1 MNSINGTIDLLLSLV
16 AREQRNADAAQPHDP
31 AEEYRQQL
39 QALLHS
45 RQDDRRCTGSCSV
58 SPASMTRWKPA
69 TPLSTSAPAYSW
81 GWLWAVWPFCLMRQ
95 WINKV

>member
-1 MNSINGTIDLLLSLV
+1 MDTYNGTIDLLLSLV

-45 RQDDRRCTGSCSV
+45 RQDD
-58 SPASMTRWKPA
+58 PALHRELLR
-69 TPLSTSAPAYSW
+69 LSGLHDALEARHAAFTSAPACSW

>member
-39 QALLHS
+39 QTLLHS
-45 RQDDRRCTGSCSV
+45 RQDD
-58 SPASMTRWKPA
+58 PALHRELLR
-69 TPLSTSAPAYSW
+69 LSTSAPACSW
-81 GWLWAVWPFCLMRQ
+81 GWLWAVWPFCLMRH

>member
-39 QALLHS
+39 QTLLHS
-45 RQDDRRCTGSCSV
+45 RELLRLSGLHDALEARHAAFHFRAGVQLGLALGSMAV
-58 SPASMTRWKPA
+58 LPDA
-69 TPLSTSAPAYSW
+69 PLD
-81 GWLWAVWPFCLMRQ
+81 
-95 WINKV
+95 

>member
-45 RQDDRRCTGSCSV
+45 RQDDPALHRELLRLSGLHDALEARHAAFHFRAGVQLGLALGSMAIL
-58 SPASMTRWKPA
+58 PD
-69 TPLSTSAPAYSW
+69 AP
-81 GWLWAVWPFCLMRQ
+81 MD
-95 WINKV
+95 

>member
-16 AREQRNADAAQPHDP
+16 RGSSAMRTQRSPTIPPRNTVNSFKRCCTAV
-31 AEEYRQQL
+31 RTT
-39 QALLHS
+39 
-45 RQDDRRCTGSCSV
+45 RRCTGSCSV

-69 TPLSTSAPAYSW
+69 TPLSTSAPACSW
-81 GWLWAVWPFCLMRQ
+81 GWLWAVWPFCLMRH

>member
-45 RQDDRRCTGSCSV
+45 RQDD
-58 SPASMTRWKPA
+58 PAS
-69 TPLSTSAPAYSW
+69 LSMPSRTNGNSS
-81 GWLWAVWPFCLMRQ
+81 
-95 WINKV
+95 

>member
-45 RQDDRRCTGSCSV
+45 RQDD
-58 SPASMTRWKPA
+58 PALHRELLRLSGLHDALEPA

-81 GWLWAVWPFCLMRQ
+81 GWLWAVGRFA
-95 WINKV
+95 

>member
-45 RQDDRRCTGSCSV
+45 RQDDPALHRELLRLSALEARHAAFHFRAGVQLGLALGSMAV
-58 SPASMTRWKPA
+58 LPD
-69 TPLSTSAPAYSW
+69 AP
-81 GWLWAVWPFCLMRQ
+81 MD
-95 WINKV
+95 

>member
-39 QALLHS
+39 QTLLHS
-45 RQDDRRCTGSCSV
+45 RQDDPELLRLSGLHDALEARHAAFHFRAGVQLGLALGSMAV
-58 SPASMTRWKPA
+58 LPDA
-69 TPLSTSAPAYSW
+69 PLD
-81 GWLWAVWPFCLMRQ
+81 
-95 WINKV
+95 

>member
-45 RQDDRRCTGSCSV
+45 RQDD
-58 SPASMTRWKPA
+58 PALHRELLR
-69 TPLSTSAPAYSW
+69 LSGLHDVLEARHAAFHFRSW
-81 GWLWAVWPFCLMRQ
+81 GWLWAVWLFCLMRH

>member
-16 AREQRNADAAQPHDP
+16 ARRNTVNSFKRCCTAV
-31 AEEYRQQL
+31 RTT
-39 QALLHS
+39 
-45 RQDDRRCTGSCSV
+45 RRCTGSCSV